1 MSIKEI
7 IQNAL
12 CDECS
17 KNKYCDIL
25 ADQKKCVFLE
35 VKGERFTQ
43 QIISEIVGELEK
55 LEIVLAD
62 IRVFGDADSKWVHT
76 LVKSDV
82 IETIKKMGEV

>member
-12 CDECS
+12 CDECI
-17 KNKYCDIL
+17 KTKYCDIL
-25 ADQKKCVFLE
+25 AEQKKCVFLDI
-35 VKGERFTQ
+35 KGEKYTH

-82 IETIKKMGEV
+82 IETIKKMGE